1 MVVYETRQHIRAQ
14 HGVEAG
20 GRHSRLSFAA
30 LALSIA
36 LLMTAGWVG
45 CRFLLLPALGGMLV
59 VSDNLKHAEV
69 IHVLSGGADRRAI
82 HAINLY
88 KLGYGERI
96 FFTGGWCPDI
106 QDTHTRRGRK
116 LAIAL
121 GIPAQAIATDDGETE
136 STYAEAAR
144 LQHFIAANPAAIRS
158 VIVVSDPYHM
168 RRAQWTFKWVLG
180 DKIDVQMAPVPFEQT
195 PYDRHWWS
203 DPESRKMVLLEYVKL
218 AYYFFKYRLGWG
230 PLSNWLTRFDT
241 W

>member
-45 CRFLLLPALGGMLV
+45 CRFLLLPALGGML
-59 VSDNLKHAEV
+59 A
-69 IHVLSGGADRRAI
+69 
-82 HAINLY
+82 
-88 KLGYGERI
+88 
-96 FFTGGWCPDI
+96 
-106 QDTHTRRGRK
+106 RRGRK